1 MICGMTGSLRI
12 RPWPSVRWEEN
23 MFGHCPFS
31 FFKSLKGNRSW
42 LLLLIQRNWLFV
54 GREIGQLFILREH
67 SIIKALMSRKQT
79 SFQESISFPSSSS
92 VNARSE
98 NTFVSAAGSSA
109 LAAYHFPKVWKS
121 NGLISRFAAGQG
133 KPAGLTC
140 LSETI

>member
-12 RPWPSVRWEEN
+12 QPWHFVMWEED

-31 FFKSLKGNRSW
+31 FFNSLKGNRSW

-54 GREIGQLFILREH
+54 GREIGQPFILREH
-67 SIIKALMSRKQT
+67 SIKKALMSRKQT
-79 SFQESISFPSSSS
+79 SFQESISFLSSSS
-92 VNARSE
+92 VNTRSE
-98 NTFVSAAGSSA
+98 NTSVSAAGSST

-121 NGLISRFAAGQG
+121 KGLISRFAAGQG
-133 KPAGLTC
+133 KPVWLTC